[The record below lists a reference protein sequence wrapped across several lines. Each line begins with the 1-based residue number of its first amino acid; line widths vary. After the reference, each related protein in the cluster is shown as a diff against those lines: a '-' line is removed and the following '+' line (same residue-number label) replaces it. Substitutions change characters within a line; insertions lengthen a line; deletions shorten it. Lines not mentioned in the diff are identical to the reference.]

1 MRHDEAQLI
10 QNTKEAAQQLQELF
24 EADAVGPLS
33 GLPQLQGRAAREAYH
48 RVRDDDQRLYSG
60 KGKIIMLQRNAQRT
74 SPSTIYLRSAGA
86 RVLSIRTGR

>member
-33 GLPQLQGRAAREAYH
+33 GLPQLQGRSAAREG
-48 RVRDDDQRLYSG
+48 VS
-60 KGKIIMLQRNAQRT
+60 
-74 SPSTIYLRSAGA
+74 
-86 RVLSIRTGR
+86 

>member
-33 GLPQLQGRAAREAYH
+33 GLPQLQGPGAAR
-48 RVRDDDQRLYSG
+48 
-60 KGKIIMLQRNAQRT
+60 
-74 SPSTIYLRSAGA
+74 
-86 RVLSIRTGR
+86 